1 MEQQTTTGPIHRQ
14 MNIQELA
21 NMYPE
26 AVVVMMERGLH
37 CFGCHASA
45 VDTVEAG
52 SRGHGM
58 ADEEIDKMVD
68 EMNQIV
74 ATRQIT
80 KSAAAPAP
88 AALTLTEKAAKKLV
102 ELMTAEKKVGYGL
115 RVQIAPGGCSG
126 FTYNLD
132 FDNAAKSGDR
142 KNCEIPC
149 GRYY

>member
-1 MEQQTTTGPIHRQ
+1 MEQQTTTSPIHRQ

-21 NMYPE
+21 NTYPE

-45 VDTVEAG
+45 FDTVEVG

-88 AALTLTEKAAKKLV
+88 AALTLTEKAAK
-102 ELMTAEKKVGYGL
+102 
-115 RVQIAPGGCSG
+115 
-126 FTYNLD
+126 
-132 FDNAAKSGDR
+132 
-142 KNCEIPC
+142 
-149 GRYY
+149 